1 MRKNLSFAQATTIS
15 TAKAAQ
21 AGIAAQ
27 TASRTISAEARRA
40 EQTAAF
46 IAEAQAEQAT
56 APTWTEAEATEAE
69 AIKTAAEA
77 EALTFKA
84 QASHLGQAARLTLD
98 GEAVTTTE
106 TIVISGKTYSR
117 KETTHRNSAREA
129 LGLTDA
135 TIKQLALPSREQ
147 RERAA
152 RHIIEANGL
161 QAESLP
167 EKLLGAFLD
176 RITTAAGMN
185 LDRKDGKLIEQ
196 KAERLRD
203 LLTVGLTEA
212 MKEGRAEIYDA
223 ASPDVIRVWYTRE
236 ARGNKS
242 FFRLTHEAGK
252 TTISTAETPTRLE
265 NLLKAITA
273 RQAAEAAEQ
282 AKTRAEAAKAREE
295 ERKAHEAEQDAKRLQ
310 EAARKAASRATTNTR
325 TACAK
330 AQEAANAA
338 LIAAEAT
345 EETRAAL
352 IAEAVDKAAKAAE
365 ADRKN
370 REEREKAQEAARSAQ
385 QAADAVAA

>member
-1 MRKNLSFAQATTIS
+1 MRKNISFAQMTTTE

-27 TASRTISAEARRA
+27 TASRTIAAEARKA
-40 EQTAAF
+40 EAVTAT
-46 IAEAQAEQAT
+46 IADAQAEQAT
-56 APTWTEAEATEAE
+56 APTWTEAEAAEAE
-69 AIKTAAEA
+69 VIKTAAEA

-98 GEAVTTTE
+98 GEAVTTTD
-106 TIVISGKTYSR
+106 TITIAGKIYSR

-135 TIKQLALPSREQ
+135 TIAQLALPSREQ

-167 EKLLGAFLD
+167 EKLLSAFLD
-176 RITTAAGMN
+176 RLTTAAGMT
-185 LDRKDGKLIEQ
+185 LDRKEGKLTEQ
-196 KAERLRD
+196 KVERLRD

-223 ASPDVIRVWYTRE
+223 ASPSVISVWYTRDVK
-236 ARGNKS
+236 GNKS

-252 TTISTAETPTRLE
+252 TETPTATTPERLE

-282 AKTRAEAAKAREE
+282 AKARAEAAKAREAE
-295 ERKAHEAEQDAKRLQ
+295 MKAHEAEQDAKALQ
-310 EAARKAASRATTNTR
+310 EAARKAARVAATNTR
-325 TACAK
+325 AALDR
-330 AQEAANAA
+330 AQEAASAA
-338 LIAAEAT
+338 IIAAEAT
-345 EETRAAL
+345 PETRENL
-352 IAEAVDKAAKAAE
+352 TAEAIEKAAKAAE
-365 ADRKN
+365 ADRKA
-370 REEREKAQEAARSAQ
+370 REGREKASRLAAQ
-385 QAADAVAA
+385 IAA